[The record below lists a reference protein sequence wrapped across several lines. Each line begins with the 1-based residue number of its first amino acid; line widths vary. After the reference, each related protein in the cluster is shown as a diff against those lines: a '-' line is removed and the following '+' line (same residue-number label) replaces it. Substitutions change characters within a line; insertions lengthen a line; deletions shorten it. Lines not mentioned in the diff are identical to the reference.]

1 METKSTT
8 DSERRRRVLDAAL
21 VTFARFGFRKTS
33 MDEIARVADISRQG
47 LYFYFRNKDDL
58 FRETV
63 QKWFDDGLEAVESKL
78 SQDDVSIDDR
88 LISAMDAWF
97 GRQVELLGSDTTD
110 LIERSNALVGDMF
123 FRCGAAFQTKLEA
136 AIDKSEL
143 TREAER
149 RGLASADIARLL
161 YRCALGWKQA
171 RLTRAEFLKQMTIA
185 VRLIC
190 RSGS

>member
-1 METKSTT
+1 
-8 DSERRRRVLDAAL
+8 VLEAAL

-33 MDEIARVADISRQG
+33 MDEVARVADISRQG

-58 FRETV
+58 FREAV
-63 QKWFDDGLEAVESKL
+63 QKWLDDGLEAVESAL
-78 SQDDVSIDDR
+78 SRDDVSIEDR
-88 LISAMDAWF
+88 LIAAMDAWF
-97 GRQVELLGSDTTD
+97 GRQVEMLGSDATD

-123 FRCGAAFQTKLEA
+123 ARYGAAFQAKLEA

-143 TREAER
+143 TREVER
-149 RGLASADIARLL
+149 RGLAAADMARLL

-171 RLTRAEFLKQMTIA
+171 RLTRTDFLKQMTTA
-185 VRLIC
+185 VRLLC

>member
-1 METKSTT
+1 M
-8 DSERRRRVLDAAL
+8 LDAAL

-97 GRQVELLGSDTTD
+97 GRQVELLGNDTTD

-123 FRCGAAFQTKLEA
+123 FRYGAAFQTKLEA